1 VSLIATDGV
10 PHQVREALD
19 ESRERLS
26 AMAEELA
33 ATKTALFQRE
43 RELQSV
49 GWAFLHP
56 PAIESATRGGGGFG
70 IGIISG
76 LLGCVS
82 LRVLSRLSVRDG
94 I

>member
-1 VSLIATDGV
+1 
-10 PHQVREALD
+10 
-19 ESRERLS
+19 
-26 AMAEELA
+26 MAEELA

-70 IGIISG
+70 VGIISG
-76 LLGCVS
+76 LLGCV
-82 LRVLSRLSVRDG
+82 
-94 I
+94 